1 MDSQEV
7 LEALASLRQ
16 NLEAIDSAKKQVQS
30 NVAAYESVRQQLS
43 DTSKSVKDIVHN
55 LETIF
60 QNMEAN
66 NSSISSKI
74 EEEASKI
81 LESIKAQARS
91 AEEECN
97 NISKYLDHTMTEFDK
112 AIAMS
117 ADQSVTKIDEALTRA
132 IARLKSDAESSQNSF
147 KTESQSCLQELKHQV
162 ECFQTTSSK
171 MIEDN
176 RSAIAKQLAKLADTV
191 DRHLVEYSNLNSTLK
206 GHIDSFQQT
215 NDNLGKRVNELN
227 DTINSLIKKI
237 GDKIDS
243 NQSET
248 SHLLT

>member
-1 MDSQEV
+1 
-7 LEALASLRQ
+7 
-16 NLEAIDSAKKQVQS
+16 
-30 NVAAYESVRQQLS
+30 
-43 DTSKSVKDIVHN
+43 
-55 LETIF
+55 
-60 QNMEAN
+60 
-66 NSSISSKI
+66 
-74 EEEASKI
+74 
-81 LESIKAQARS
+81 
-91 AEEECN
+91 
-97 NISKYLDHTMTEFDK
+97 
-112 AIAMS
+112 MS

-248 SHLLT
+248 SHLLSQIRGEIKATQSETNNTLSQIRGEIRTANKEISEFRKESESRYEEMKKQVKTNKTMMIITMVLVVISIVVNFIR